1 MKRLLLNPLDILCT
15 CDRCHSLYLEAL
27 EMNVVC
33 FFYFI
38 LFFLQEIKMYAL
50 EGANCIFMFK
60 FTLCT

>member
-15 CDRCHSLYLEAL
+15 CDRCQSLYLEAL
-27 EMNVVC
+27 EMNVVWVFLC
-33 FFYFI
+33 F
-38 LFFLQEIKMYAL
+38 FFLQEAKMYTL